1 MEFEMS
7 RKTMFVIASAIV
19 LMAFVNQAGAAEL
32 TVEDQVNIAKASGTG
47 WAYAGAGIGAGLAI
61 IGAGLGI
68 GRAGGSATE
77 AIARQPEAQPKIQG
91 AMILAAAL
99 VEGTALIAV
108 VVSLLIVLLK

>member
-1 MEFEMS
+1 MS
-7 RKTMFVIASAIV
+7 KKSMLIIAAAVMLLAFVDSASA
-19 LMAFVNQAGAAEL
+19 QTL
-32 TVEDQVNIAKASGTG
+32 TVQDQVDIAKASGTG

-68 GRAGGSATE
+68 GRVGGSATE

-99 VEGTALIAV
+99 IEGTALIAV
-108 VVSLLIVLLK
+108 VVSLLIVLMK